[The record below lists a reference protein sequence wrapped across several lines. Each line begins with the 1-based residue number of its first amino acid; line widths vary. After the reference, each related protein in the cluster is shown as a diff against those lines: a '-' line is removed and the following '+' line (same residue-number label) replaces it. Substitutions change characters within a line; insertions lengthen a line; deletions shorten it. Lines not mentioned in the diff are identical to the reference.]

1 MTSPIRKVVIAGGG
15 TAGWMSAALLKK
27 VLPHLE
33 IELVESPDIGTIG
46 VGEATIPPIQTFNQF
61 LGVDENAFLRET
73 NGTIKLAISFEN
85 WRVPGE
91 SYLHTFGA
99 PGATLGFCGFQHFWL
114 RAKQAG
120 LKQSLWD
127 FDLNYLSCKAGKFNK
142 IQTEN
147 PVYSMGYAYHFD
159 SSLYGQF
166 LRRLAEQ
173 AGVKRTEG
181 TIDHVAQ
188 NTQTGF
194 VEALQLKNGKQ
205 LKGDMFIDCTG
216 MQGLLLQKA
225 LGVNYEDWS
234 HWLCADSALAVPS
247 KRHEHT
253 LPYTRSIAHKV
264 GWQWRIPLTNRN
276 GNGLVY
282 SSQYLTE
289 NDAHD
294 TLMSNLD
301 TEALDAPRTIRFKT
315 GRTEQQWAKN
325 VVGIGLSSGF
335 LEPLESTSIH
345 LIQSG
350 LVRLLKLFPK
360 DEILASSQA
369 LYNRDSKEEF
379 ETIRDF
385 IILHYYQNER
395 TDSDFWQDMRRIAL
409 PDRLQQKIAAFKD
422 SATIFNENSDIFRDA
437 SWVQVMMGQ
446 GIIPKSYHP
455 SAGAYSDEA
464 ILSLMQKIYQ
474 AKQQP
479 LGQMLSHDEFLTR
492 FTAAK

>member
-1 MTSPIRKVVIAGGG
+1 
-15 TAGWMSAALLKK
+15 
-27 VLPHLE
+27 
-33 IELVESPDIGTIG
+33 
-46 VGEATIPPIQTFNQF
+46 
-61 LGVDENAFLRET
+61 
-73 NGTIKLAISFEN
+73 
-85 WRVPGE
+85 
-91 SYLHTFGA
+91 
-99 PGATLGFCGFQHFWL
+99 
-114 RAKQAG
+114 
-120 LKQSLWD
+120 
-127 FDLNYLSCKAGKFNK
+127 
-142 IQTEN
+142 
-147 PVYSMGYAYHFD
+147 MGYAYHFD